1 MSVMCDRVTCK
12 TSCLKEGWYHGN
24 RRCDSLNSGTGNL
37 HVMDVH
43 VHNIVERSDN
53 VQMYIL
59 LGVQILDVEHTS
71 VHCSINIMYIHL
83 FFLLMT
89 RELYR
94 HVVLCT
100 THVVCAN
107 LKEREAEEVVILMW
121 ILCSDLL

>member
-1 MSVMCDRVTCK
+1 MATAAVTHSTLALEICMSWM
-12 TSCLKEGWYHGN
+12 YIQ
-24 RRCDSLNSGTGNL
+24 
-37 HVMDVH
+37 
-43 VHNIVERSDN
+43 IVERSDN